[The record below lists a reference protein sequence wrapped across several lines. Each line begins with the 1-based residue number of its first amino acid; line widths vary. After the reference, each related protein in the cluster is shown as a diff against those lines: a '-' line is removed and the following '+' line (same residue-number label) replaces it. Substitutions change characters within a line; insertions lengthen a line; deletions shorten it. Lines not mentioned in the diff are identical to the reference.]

1 MSIKARKILFFPL
14 MLLLL
19 ALLLSAC
26 DKSPFETDTVT
37 PTPGST
43 ATSQGTPIPTATVPA
58 AAPVSVSSQE
68 LSVPEIVQRLKPSVV
83 HIQTEA
89 VRLDSLNRPV
99 PSAGVGTGEI
109 LDTSGHVLT
118 NNHVVEGAQR
128 VIVTLSDGRPFEARI
143 IGGDAQLDLA
153 VLKIEAGG
161 LTPIPIGQSSSMQVG
176 DRVIAIGHALN
187 LVGGPTVTGGLVSAL
202 DRSID
207 IDQNTT
213 IQHLIQTDAAINP
226 GNSGG
231 PLVNSVGQL
240 IGINTARL
248 PDAQGVG
255 FAIAIDPVKPLIQE
269 LIQKG
274 SIDRGFLGV
283 SIVTV
288 TPSLAANFNLSVKSG
303 VAVTAV
309 SADAPAQAAGIRAGD
324 IIVSLAGRP
333 VNNVAELD
341 RILIENRAGT
351 TVEVE
356 VVRGTQR
363 MKFNVTLA
371 QRPR

>member
-1 MSIKARKILFFPL
+1 
-14 MLLLL
+14 
-19 ALLLSAC
+19 
-26 DKSPFETDTVT
+26 
-37 PTPGST
+37 
-43 ATSQGTPIPTATVPA
+43 
-58 AAPVSVSSQE
+58 
-68 LSVPEIVQRLKPSVV
+68 VPEIVQRLKPSVV

-89 VRLDSLNRPV
+89 VRLDSFNRPI

-109 LDTSGHVLT
+109 LDTNGHVLT

-143 IGGDAQLDLA
+143 IGGDASLDLA
-153 VLKIEAGG
+153 VLKIEADG
-161 LTPIPIGQSSSMQVG
+161 LTPIPIGESSALEVG
-176 DRVIAIGHALN
+176 ERVIAIGHALN
-187 LVGGPTVTGGLVSAL
+187 LTGGPTVTGGLVSAL

-231 PLVNSVGQL
+231 PLVNGAGLLV
-240 IGINTARL
+240 GINTARL
-248 PDAQGVG
+248 PEAQGVG

-269 LIQKG
+269 LIQNG
-274 SIDRGFLGV
+274 VIGRGFLGV

-288 TPSLAANFNLSVKSG
+288 TPSLAANFDLSVDSG

-309 SADAPAQAAGIRAGD
+309 TPGQPAEAAGIRAGD
-324 IIVSLAGRP
+324 IIVAINGRP
-333 VNNVAELD
+333 INNVAELD
-341 RILIENRAGT
+341 RALIDNRAGT
-351 TVEVE
+351 TVQVE
-356 VVRGTQR
+356 VVRGSERLT
-363 MKFNVTLA
+363 FDVTLA